1 MEILYADNHL
11 IVVNKPFGIPTES
24 TEEMSLEHQVKLWV
38 KEKYDKKGE
47 VFVRAAHRLDKSA
60 TGIVVFAKTS
70 KALERLHE
78 SFRTRQVQKTYLALV
93 EGEIMEESGLF
104 EDHLLRKEYCSA
116 ICSATHPLA
125 KKAVL
130 SYKVQKRLRGY
141 SLVEIDLHTG
151 RYHQIR
157 IQFSSRGHPVVND
170 GKYGAKRIE
179 KAHHIALHHAKL
191 QIIHPVSKETLIF
204 TLPLPTEWKRFSS
217 DLPEFF
223 VV

>member
-24 TEEMSLEHQVKLWV
+24 TEELSLEHQVKLWV

-78 SFRTRQVQKTYLALV
+78 SFRTRQVQKTYMALV
-93 EGEIMEESGLF
+93 EGYLTEEVGLF
-104 EDHLLRKEYCSA
+104 EDYLLRKEYCSSV
-116 ICSATHPLA
+116 CDESHPLA
-125 KKAVL
+125 KKAML
-130 SYKVQKRLRGY
+130 SYKVQKKIRGY
-141 SLVEIDLHTG
+141 SLVEVDLHTG

-157 IQFSSRGHPVVND
+157 IQFSSRGHPIVND
-170 GKYGAKRIE
+170 GKYGARRLE
-179 KAHHIALHHAKL
+179 RSHHIALHHVKL
-191 QIIHPVSKETLIF
+191 QMIHPISKEVLIF
-204 TLPLPTEWKRFSS
+204 KQEIPRSWDKFIGEDF
-217 DLPEFF
+217 
-223 VV
+223 

>member
-11 IVVNKPFGIPTES
+11 VIVNKPFGIPTES
-24 TEEMSLEHQVKLWV
+24 TEEVSLETLVKSWV
-38 KEKYDKKGE
+38 KEKYNKKGA

-93 EGEIMEESGLF
+93 EGEMKEEDGFF
-104 EDHLLRKEYCSA
+104 EDYLLRKEYCSS
-116 ICSATHPLA
+116 ICDEAHPMA
-125 KKAVL
+125 KKAAL
-130 SYKVQKRLRGY
+130 SYKVQKKMKGY
-141 SLVEIDLHTG
+141 SLVEIDLYTG

-157 IQFSSRGHPVVND
+157 VQFSSRGHPIVND

-179 KAHHIALHHAKL
+179 KVHHIALHHTKI
-191 QIIHPVSKETLIF
+191 QIIHPISKETLTF
-204 TLPLPTEWKRFSS
+204 TLPLPIDWNR
-217 DLPEFF
+217 LFF
-223 VV
+223 V